1 MEHVDVDAVVAAVA
15 RRIATGLPVLTRE
28 MTEHFVE
35 VIPEFRHD
43 DAVRE
48 LMVSST
54 AANLSA
60 IVDLLEHG
68 IAVDG
73 LTVPAAA
80 AEYARR
86 FAQRDLSLE
95 ALLRAYRLG
104 EHRFVQWALR
114 GLGELDLDA
123 RTVLAAAAELGARTN
138 RYIDQVIE
146 GLIDIYE
153 EERRTWDARS
163 DAARAATIR
172 AVLAASDLDVGA
184 AEETLG
190 APLRG
195 WHRGA
200 VLWAPEPGPEMRAV
214 EADLV
219 GVAGRVPLSVLAE
232 HDCLWVWW
240 SATTRPAVRPA
251 ALARLT
257 AAHPGLRVA
266 LGGSGAGLAGFRTSH
281 REAWRARALAELRP
295 DGPAVV
301 DYDEVALPA
310 LLAEHHEDLQAWLRR
325 TLGGLAAG
333 DEATGRLRETL
344 HAYLAA
350 DRSSSEAA
358 GRLHLHKNT
367 VHYRLRR
374 AEEVLGHPV
383 TEGRLDVEVA
393 LLVCRH
399 LGWPPVDPVAQASTA
414 ASAGQAG
421 DAAVVIA
428 RRAATSVTAA
438 SSAKTGAAAT
448 PSAARTAG
456 WSSR

>member
-1 MEHVDVDAVVAAVA
+1 MEQGDVDAVVATVA
-15 RRIATGLPVLTRE
+15 RGIAVTLPALTRE

-54 AANLSA
+54 ASNLSA

-68 IAVDG
+68 IAFDD
-73 LTVPAAA
+73 LAVPAAA

-114 GLGELDLDA
+114 ALGDLDLDA
-123 RTVLAAAAELGARTN
+123 RTVLAAASELGARTN

-163 DAARAATIR
+163 DAVRAATIR
-172 AVLAASDLDVGA
+172 AVLAASDLDVGG
-184 AEETLG
+184 AEQTLG

-195 WHRGA
+195 WHRAA
-200 VLWAPEPGPEMRAV
+200 VLWAPAPGPDLRDV
-214 EADLV
+214 ERDLV
-219 GVAGRVPLSVLAE
+219 SVAGRAPLSVLAE
-232 HDCLWVWW
+232 QNCLWVWW
-240 SATTRPAVRPA
+240 SATTRLPLRA
-251 ALARLT
+251 ASLARLVG
-257 AAHPGLRVA
+257 AHPGLRVA
-266 LGGSGAGLAGFRTSH
+266 LGGAGSGLEGFRTSH
-281 REAWRARALAELRP
+281 REAWRARALAELRA

-301 DYDEVALPA
+301 DYDEVAVPA
-310 LLAEHHEDLQAWLRR
+310 LLAEHHDDLHAWLRR

-383 TEGRLDVEVA
+383 AENRLDVEVA

-399 LGWPPVDPVAQASTA
+399 LGWP
-414 ASAGQAG
+414 AG
-421 DAAVVIA
+421 
-428 RRAATSVTAA
+428 
-438 SSAKTGAAAT
+438 
-448 PSAARTAG
+448 
-456 WSSR
+456 